1 MAWNSF
7 RDLEIWQL
15 GRVLVREVYE
25 LSSKFPLHEQ
35 FGLTSQIRRAAISV
49 PANIAEGHG
58 RRLDGAFTQFLRIAS
73 GSLNEVDTLIVLAS
87 DLGYIDEGTAAE
99 KSEQIA
105 KLSVKI
111 SNLISTIGKTVR
123 EEEETEYTP

>member
-7 RDLEIWQL
+7 RDLEVWQM
-15 GRVLVREVYE
+15 GRQLVRDVYE
-25 LSSKFPLHEQ
+25 LSEKFPAKEQ
-35 FGLTSQIRRAAISV
+35 FGLTSQIRRAAVSI

-73 GSLNEVDTLIVLAS
+73 GSLNEVETLIILAI
-87 DLGYIDEGTAAE
+87 DVKIIDEIEA
-99 KSEQIA
+99 SETLDAIP

-111 SNLISTIGKTVR
+111 SNLISTLGKVVR
-123 EEEETEYTP
+123 EEPAIYNP